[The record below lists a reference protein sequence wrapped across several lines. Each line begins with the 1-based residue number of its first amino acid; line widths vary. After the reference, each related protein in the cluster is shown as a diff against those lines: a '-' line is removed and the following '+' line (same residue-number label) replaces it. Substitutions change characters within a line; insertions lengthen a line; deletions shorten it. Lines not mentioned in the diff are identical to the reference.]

1 MFVIIIHV
9 CILIFCV
16 IIYLHNLEKEKEK
29 LIMCPCVTF
38 MHFHLCVKAKKLGLA
53 HFLIFFVLP
62 CLQPINSFTVL
73 VFGIHLLSCL
83 VH

>member
-1 MFVIIIHV
+1 MFAFWFFV
-9 CILIFCV
+9 CL
-16 IIYLHNLEKEKEK
+16 YLQNLEKEKEK

-38 MHFHLCVKAKKLGLA
+38 MHFHLCLKLKKTWFGT
-53 HFLIFFVLP
+53 FPIFFVLL
-62 CLQPINSFTVL
+62 CLQPINIFNVF